1 MLVHTV
7 LLFFSRANMIVQI
20 FKTLDYHIF
29 IAQSPFVF
37 LRSTIFRII
46 IDIDFLLLNF
56 YLHQF
61 ETVIKEMC

>member
-1 MLVHTV
+1 
-7 LLFFSRANMIVQI
+7 MIVQI

>member
-1 MLVHTV
+1 MD
-7 LLFFSRANMIVQI
+7 RAIIAQI
-20 FKTLDYHIF
+20 CKTLDYRTF
-29 IAQSPFVF
+29 IAQSPSVFV
-37 LRSTIFRII
+37 RSMVFHII